1 MRLIRVQSCV
11 IKRHPSWRHKISQEV
26 KVLIDDRGCV
36 RVQQMWLPGFCN
48 VAGFLGDG
56 MIKSHKEAKRP
67 NKGWGKERYNEI
79 IS

>member
-1 MRLIRVQSCV
+1 
-11 IKRHPSWRHKISQEV
+11 
-26 KVLIDDRGCV
+26 
-36 RVQQMWLPGFCN
+36 MWLPGFCN